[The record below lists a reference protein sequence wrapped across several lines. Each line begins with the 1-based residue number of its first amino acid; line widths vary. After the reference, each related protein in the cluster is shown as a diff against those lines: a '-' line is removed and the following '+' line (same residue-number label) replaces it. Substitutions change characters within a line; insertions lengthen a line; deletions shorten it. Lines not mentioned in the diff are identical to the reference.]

1 MNRENHRCFNSGI
14 LLIPD
19 TLNLSAIFY
28 LFEEI
33 SGRNRLSR
41 HKGSRLSARKDVS
54 GSRRGKT
61 DKIKTGPTG
70 EILQA
75 LSVTSPVRSHR
86 SRSRGAKLPESSRN
100 RPPAGDSPET
110 RSAYAAAPRPYC
122 SRYGQNISCRHCR

>member
-1 MNRENHRCFNSGI
+1 MHRENHRCFNSGI

-86 SRSRGAKLPESSRN
+86 SRNRDAKLPESSRN

-122 SRYGQNISCRHCR
+122 SRYGQNISCRPCR